1 MKNKKL
7 LQYFTDQILPI
18 LDEIEFS
25 DEKQKEYIQAQETLN
40 QVLNK
45 FKLQFNSNN
54 MRFLELNNDPKNVTK
69 IALEVP
75 LNNNSNDSVPLAVAA

>member
-18 LDEIEFS
+18 LNEIEFS
-25 DEKQKEYIQAQETLN
+25 DEKQKEFIQAQETLD

-54 MRFLELNNDPKNVTK
+54 LRFLELNNDPKNVSN

-75 LNNNSNDSVPLAVAA
+75 LNNNSNDSLPLVVAA

>member
-18 LDEIEFS
+18 LNEIEFS
-25 DEKQKEYIQAQETLN
+25 DEKQKEFIQAQETLD

-54 MRFLELNNDPKNVTK
+54 LRFLELNNDPKNVSN

-75 LNNNSNDSVPLAVAA
+75 LNNNSNDSLPLAVAA

>member
-18 LDEIEFS
+18 LEEIEFS
-25 DEKQKEYIQAQETLN
+25 DEKQKEFIQAQETLD

-54 MRFLELNNDPKNVTK
+54 LKFLELNNDPKNVSN

-75 LNNNSNDSVPLAVAA
+75 LNNNSNDSLPIAVAA

>member
-25 DEKQKEYIQAQETLN
+25 DEKQKEFIQAQETLD

-54 MRFLELNNDPKNVTK
+54 LRFLELNNDPKNVSN

-75 LNNNSNDSVPLAVAA
+75 LNNNSNDSLPLAVAA